1 MAVYETISIIWNV
14 CIRRKQIGK
23 NDEIIVSNS
32 ILKIN
37 SKNHL
42 LDRETKNDAQLRK
55 KENS

>member
-1 MAVYETISIIWNV
+1 MAVYETISIIWSV

-32 ILKIN
+32 IIKIN

>member
-1 MAVYETISIIWNV
+1 MAVYETISIIWSV